1 MSENGN
7 IEAAAAGA
15 LLKKEGEK
23 LKFTYSL
30 PTDVSV
36 LIALLRTH
44 LQKTVLKCVMDDI
57 MKYTIRALTIIVL

>member
-23 LKFTYSL
+23 LQFTYSL
-30 PTDVSV
+30 PSDVSV